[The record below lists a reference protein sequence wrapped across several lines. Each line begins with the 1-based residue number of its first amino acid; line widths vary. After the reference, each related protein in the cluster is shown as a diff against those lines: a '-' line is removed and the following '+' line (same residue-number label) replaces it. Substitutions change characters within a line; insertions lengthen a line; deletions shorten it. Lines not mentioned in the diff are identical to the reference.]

1 VKSLAKAKNTGVH
14 QRGVLGHFRMI
25 LSSKRQAPSLTSG
38 EGYRRIYLERIHMKL
53 NKQQMDQA
61 IEILKKTIP
70 GAKTEK
76 RKDMENIVKFFVKL
90 NEFCDKNK
98 YTLTED
104 HWKYINKRLKEDEK
118 KN

>member
-1 VKSLAKAKNTGVH
+1 
-14 QRGVLGHFRMI
+14 
-25 LSSKRQAPSLTSG
+25 
-38 EGYRRIYLERIHMKL
+38 
-53 NKQQMDQA
+53 
-61 IEILKKTIP
+61 
-70 GAKTEK
+70 
-76 RKDMENIVKFFVKL
+76 MENIVKFFVKL

>member
-1 VKSLAKAKNTGVH
+1 
-14 QRGVLGHFRMI
+14 MI
-25 LSSKRQAPSLTSG
+25 LNYKKIKKSFKPQAPSFKQLDNILVI
-38 EGYRRIYLERIHMKL
+38 GYYRIRKRGHMKL

-61 IEILKKTIP
+61 IEMLNKTIP

-98 YTLTED
+98 YTLTEN
-104 HWKYINKRLKEDEK
+104 HWKYLNKRLKENGRVESWDE
-118 KN
+118 